1 MLKAESSTNDHTSR
15 NTTRPNLPPA
25 HRSSAPPRGRKR
37 GHHRGFRGDEPGGLR
52 SAGLGNPSGQNHM
65 GARRDFHCYFD
76 HPRRPC
82 LAQGRRFSV
91 RNGADQNCSGGAGA
105 GEEVE
110 ERTSVVSFRSSVRTR
125 PERFLCWALK
135 ADDRRVITANVRK
148 WRNWQ
153 THQLEGL
160 TLARAWGFESP
171 LPHHLFLKK
180 SRSQLP

>member
-1 MLKAESSTNDHTSR
+1 MITLVGILHVLICLLLIGAVLLQGGENVDITAAFGGTSQ
-15 NTTRPNLPPA
+15 A
-25 HRSSAPPRGRKR
+25 AFGPRGSVTLLAKITWVLA
-37 GHHRGFRGDEPGGLR
+37 GTFHR
-52 SAGLGNPSGQNHM
+52 H
-65 GARRDFHCYFD
+65 FD

-82 LAQGRRFSV
+82 LAQGRRFGV
-91 RNGADQNCSGGAGA
+91 RNGAGQNCSGGAGA